1 MNLIIILVVGIGI
14 VMIDD
19 NPKDLPVIIEES
31 LICQPANEGWCI
43 GWKEESTNVTNFN
56 GIIGESV

>member
-1 MNLIIILVVGIGI
+1 MNFLIILAVGVGI
-14 VMIDD
+14 VLVDD
-19 NPKDLPVIIEES
+19 SPKDLPTIIEES
-31 LICQPANEGWCI
+31 LVCQPYNEGWCI

>member
-1 MNLIIILVVGIGI
+1 MNFLIILAVGVGI
-14 VMIDD
+14 VLVDD
-19 NPKDLPVIIEES
+19 SPKDLPTIIEES

-56 GIIGESV
+56 GIIEE